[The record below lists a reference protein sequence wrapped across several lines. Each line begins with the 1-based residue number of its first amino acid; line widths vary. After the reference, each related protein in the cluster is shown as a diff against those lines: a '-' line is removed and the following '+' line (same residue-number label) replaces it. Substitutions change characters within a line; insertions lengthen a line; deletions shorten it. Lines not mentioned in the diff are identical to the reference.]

1 MLSSLRLCVSF
12 RVLIFLIVWWS
23 FWWFPHLYVF
33 TVCSSAWVFSSLLP
47 MIVREVQDKLPR
59 GKAAGACLLVWMLSF
74 PLRVSDYLWHSTV
87 VAAPVGIITARA
99 WNMHPCWL
107 LLSIVWGRGS
117 SPRCSLPINHLHV
130 CLSVCVC
137 PSILVSSVP
146 SCLCPLTLA
155 WSSLLTTTFADV
167 FSFIWFGLWL
177 PSVYSS
183 LPPPPPRCHKF
194 DLVCFQEPADSL
206 FLFSLVL
213 MICICW
219 I

>member
-1 MLSSLRLCVSF
+1 MLSSLLRLCVSF

-23 FWWFPHLYVF
+23 FWWFAHLYVF
-33 TVCSSAWVFSSLLP
+33 TVCSPAWVFSSLLP

-107 LLSIVWGRGS
+107 LLSTVRGRGS

-137 PSILVSSVP
+137 VHPCVSSPQLSVSLDSGLKLSSNYYFCRCLFLHLVP
-146 SCLCPLTLA
+146 AVASF
-155 WSSLLTTTFADV
+155 SLLF
-167 FSFIWFGLWL
+167 
-177 PSVYSS
+177 
-183 LPPPPPRCHKF
+183 PPPPSPP
-194 DLVCFQEPADSL
+194 LP
-206 FLFSLVL
+206 
-213 MICICW
+213 
-219 I
+219 